1 MSCEVPVTCRTVLGQ
16 SLGWGGFGGGD
27 DPLRN
32 PASGTFDGS
41 STAADVTRGL
51 DLRGRCYVMTG
62 GTGQLGREVARALV
76 RKGAHVVIA
85 ARSMARG
92 SALAEELKRL
102 EVAKGGGDDAD
113 AAPSSSAPSD
123 STSPHASASPVT
135 TNDATL
141 AAAGDAT
148 VMLCDLASQDSVRAF
163 AQSFRRKALP
173 LHGVL
178 CCAGVILQVRVS
190 PFIFV
195 TRTGN
200 LTDGTTFCAQPYELT
215 AEKREV
221 HFAVNHLGHFLL
233 VNELM
238 SELVATASA
247 SGIQGRVVNVTSNM
261 HHFTYRIR
269 RGKFLFIYADG
280 QLVSFYLCMYG
291 QIE

>member
-41 STAADVTRGL
+41 STAADVTKGL

-62 GTGQLGREVARALV
+62 GQKQRVAIARALV

-102 EVAKGGGDDAD
+102 EVAKGGGDHTD
-113 AAPSSSAPSD
+113 AAPSPSSSAPSED

-190 PFIFV
+190 LYFR
-195 TRTGN
+195 TRVR
-200 LTDGTTFCAQPYELT
+200 AIRLT
-215 AEKREV
+215 APRFV
-221 HFAVNHLGHFLL
+221 HSRTN
-233 VNELM
+233 
-238 SELVATASA
+238 
-247 SGIQGRVVNVTSNM
+247 
-261 HHFTYRIR
+261 
-269 RGKFLFIYADG
+269 
-280 QLVSFYLCMYG
+280 
-291 QIE
+291 